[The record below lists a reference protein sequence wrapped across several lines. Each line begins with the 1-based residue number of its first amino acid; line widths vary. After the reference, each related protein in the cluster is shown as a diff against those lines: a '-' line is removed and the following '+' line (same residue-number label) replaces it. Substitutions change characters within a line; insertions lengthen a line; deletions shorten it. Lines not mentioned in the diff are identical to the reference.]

1 MGRLV
6 SDARSLSAALPA
18 EELDARAL
26 TALKGLIA
34 AAVALPEHAGFLTRA
49 LRFLP
54 QEITRQVLPDGCHA
68 ERSPAA
74 QLAALQDLTEIRA
87 LAWATPWGG
96 TAFMLGWIAL
106 AIFAVRRA
114 RGHA

>member
-1 MGRLV
+1 ML
-6 SDARSLSAALPA
+6 AASMPA

-34 AAVALPEHAGFLTRA
+34 AAVALPDHAAFLTRA

-54 QEITRQVLPDGCHA
+54 QEIARQVLPDGCHV

-74 QLAALQDLTEIRA
+74 QLAALQDLTEIRSLLQAAQAHPPTA
-87 LAWATPWGG
+87 LA
-96 TAFMLGWIAL
+96 
-106 AIFAVRRA
+106 
-114 RGHA
+114 